1 MTSIELNNKY
11 KKNIE
16 EGFTGVENNF
26 DSIGR
31 YIDRLLRMLL
41 YSHPDFK
48 LKQIKMKCGEV
59 VFYSNLHEIY
69 KDDDRQRDYNISMKI
84 KSRLMLLK

>member
-59 VFYSNLHEIY
+59 VFYSNVLVIY
-69 KDDDRQRDYNISMKI
+69 KDDVRERDYNISMKI